1 MYLDKVTALLDK
13 HLKTKHPTFFGT
25 HAKHPVAELKPSK
38 DIHDPI
44 WGTNKFSWRELI
56 IIDSPI
62 IQRLR
67 RIHQT
72 GLAYYVY
79 PSARHS
85 RFEHSLG
92 VVTVATRVFD
102 AVAQR
107 YAGRLEEIA
116 QQLNRPPE
124 KLEETISRWRQE
136 LRLAALLH
144 DTGHSLLSHAS
155 ERVYGELELLKKAAK
170 ELSELAAGKKKAG
183 EVLSFCLS
191 KTDAVND
198 LLERA
203 KAKLMRGGDLA
214 GEYSG
219 DLDMENVSLL
229 ILGRSRHPYQHFM
242 GDIISSGFDADK
254 LDYLLR
260 DAISAGLPLRYDLD
274 RYLATVSLPRL
285 NLYDDETGKLERLYR
300 SANPIP
306 QKRPPGPNEKYSYF
320 VSYRLRLP
328 KRSMNTIE
336 QIMICKLML
345 TSYIY
350 QHQKVRA
357 AEGLFERLLLRVLRE
372 WQSQEKT
379 GVGRPRDRKAKKG
392 KKIRRTDKEIVPLFL
407 ELDDASLLGDEFLG
421 CENQEIREISYR
433 LVNRLLPRVV
443 YEISPTTEEPHET
456 YLTDF
461 FSRLEDD
468 DARAEVLHELDTI
481 VGTELIR
488 RRSELRSGSGA
499 PDPKVACRRAG
510 VWFDVPWL
518 PTFEGMDELIYD
530 SDHRHP
536 VKVGEMFPINK
547 WLEAYQRYRLTLRV
561 FSFSE
566 YWTDVVEAAEEALK
580 RVTRITDH
588 EFYLR
593 CKRDRRPD

>member
-1 MYLDKVTALLDK
+1 MYLAKVTVLLDK
-13 HLKTKHPTFFGT
+13 HLK
-25 HAKHPVAELKPSK
+25 AKHPDFFGSKASHPFAELRPFK

-44 WGTNKFSWRELI
+44 WGTNRFSWRELAI
-56 IIDSPI
+56 VDSPI
-62 IQRLR
+62 MQRLR

-72 GLAYYVY
+72 GLAYYIY

-92 VVTVATRVFD
+92 VVTVASRVFD

-116 QQLNRPPE
+116 DSLKRSSD
-124 KLEETISRWRQE
+124 KIDDTVSRWRQE

-155 ERVYGELELLKKAAK
+155 ERIYAELELLKSAAE

-191 KTDAVND
+191 KTDALSG
-198 LLERA
+198 LLARA
-203 KAKLMRGGDLA
+203 KPKLMKESDLT
-214 GEYSG
+214 GEYDG

-229 ILGRSRHPYQHFM
+229 ILGRSRHPLQHFM

-260 DAISAGLPLRYDLD
+260 DAAAAGLPLRYDLE
-274 RYLATVSLPRL
+274 RYLSTVYLPKPD
-285 NLYDDETGKLERLYR
+285 LYDQKGKLQRLYQ
-300 SANPIP
+300 SAEPVP
-306 QKRPPGPNEKYSYF
+306 TRHPPREGGTDPYYTSC
-320 VSYRLRLP
+320 RLRLP

-336 QIMICKLML
+336 QITICKLML

-357 AEGLFERLLLRVLRE
+357 AEGLFERLLLRVLRN
-372 WQSQEKT
+372 WQSPGGT
-379 GVGRPRDRKAKKG
+379 GVGRTRNGKQKKG
-392 KKIRRTDKEIVPLFL
+392 KRPKTDEEIVPLFL
-407 ELDDASLLGDEFLG
+407 DLDDTSLQGDEFLDSDD
-421 CENQEIREISYR
+421 QEIREISYR

-443 YEISPTTEEPHET
+443 YEISATAEEPHDT

-468 DARAEVLHELDTI
+468 DAREDVLHELDTI
-481 VGTELIR
+481 AGTELIR
-488 RRSELRSGSGA
+488 RRSELKGGSGDV
-499 PDPKVACRRAG
+499 DPKAACRRAG
-510 VWFDVPWL
+510 VWFDVPWV
-518 PTFEGMDELIYD
+518 PRFEGMDELID
-530 SDHRHP
+530 GSDREFP

-547 WLEAYQRYRLTLRV
+547 WLEAYQKYRLTLRV

-566 YWTDVVEAAEEALK
+566 YCSDVAVAAEKALK
-580 RVTRITDH
+580 KVTRVTDH
-588 EFYLR
+588 EFYQR
-593 CKRDRRPD
+593 CRRIRTPN